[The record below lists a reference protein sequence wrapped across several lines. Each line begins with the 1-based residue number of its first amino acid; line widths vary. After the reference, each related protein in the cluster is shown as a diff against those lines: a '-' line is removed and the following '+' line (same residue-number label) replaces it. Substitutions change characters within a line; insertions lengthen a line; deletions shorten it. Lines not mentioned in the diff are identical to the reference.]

1 MAKSIKFKNNVYL
14 DSSSV
19 TYNKVKL
26 SEYLGKIIETGYG
39 NGVYWTKY
47 DNGKLVQSFNQY
59 ITCNETR
66 SSGGLS
72 YYSGSAEVNLP
83 IAFKDTN
90 YRCSSNINLA
100 NMNYF
105 ANSYVSIN
113 SESIVNVSLATTEN
127 NATRIVNVI
136 IIGEWK

>member
-1 MAKSIKFKNNVYL
+1 MSKSIKFSNDIYL
-14 DSSSV
+14 DSSGV
-19 TYNKVKL
+19 THNKVKL
-26 SEYLGKIIETGYG
+26 NEYLDKIIESGYE

-47 DNGKLVQSFNQY
+47 DTGKLVQTFNQY

-72 YYSGSAEVNLP
+72 YYSGSTKVNLP
-83 IAFKDTN
+83 KAFKNTN
-90 YRCSSNINLA
+90 YRCSSNVNLA

-105 ANSYVSIN
+105 ANSYVSID

>member
-1 MAKSIKFKNNVYL
+1 MSKSIKFSNDIYL
-14 DSSSV
+14 DSSGV
-19 TYNKVKL
+19 THNKVKL
-26 SEYLGKIIETGYG
+26 NEYLGKIIETGYE

-47 DNGKLVQSFNQY
+47 DNGKLVQTFNQY

-72 YYSGSAEVNLP
+72 YYSGSTKVNLP
-83 IAFKDTN
+83 KAFKNTN
-90 YRCSSNINLA
+90 YRCTSNVNLA

-105 ANSYVSIN
+105 ANSYVSID